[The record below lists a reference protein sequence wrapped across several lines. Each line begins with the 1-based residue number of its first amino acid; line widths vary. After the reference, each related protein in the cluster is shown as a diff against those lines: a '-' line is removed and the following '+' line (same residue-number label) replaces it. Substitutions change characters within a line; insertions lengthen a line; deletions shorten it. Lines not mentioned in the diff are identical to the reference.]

1 MADRIVKATL
11 RAEIAA
17 YQKGMLEAA
26 AATRAVG
33 TEGEKLAQTR
43 QALDQLGRAGV
54 ALGALAAAG
63 VGLAVAKFAEFDQ
76 AMSNVLATGE
86 DARENQAALR
96 DAALEAG
103 AATVFSATESA
114 NAIEELAKAGL
125 SASDILSGGLAGSL
139 DLAAA
144 GGLGVAEAAGIAA
157 TTLQQFGLG
166 GEQASHVAD
175 LLAAGAGK
183 AMGDVTDMGEALKQ
197 AGLVANQFGL
207 SVEETTATL
216 AAFASSGM
224 LGSDAGTSLR
234 TMLLRLANP
243 TEEVKDLMKEI
254 GFEAYNAQG
263 QFIGMSALAGELQS
277 SLAGMTEEQ
286 KQATLAMIFG
296 QDAIRG
302 ATLLYEEGAS
312 GIDDWT
318 EKVDDAGY
326 AAETAATRLDNLVG
340 DWEAFTGALDTAMI
354 TMGSAADG
362 PLRALVQG
370 LTQLVDGF
378 NSLPDGAQQTV
389 LWIGVVTAAVGL
401 LGGSFL
407 LAVPKAAEFK
417 TSLQTL
423 NINRATLADGFR
435 SFSRF
440 LLGPWGLSMIAATAA
455 IAAFNSAIQD
465 GVPSQAEIAN
475 SVNKSAS
482 AVDMLRAAMSRDDG
496 FEAALWGEYTD
507 QIEKLPS
514 LLDKA
519 TNANIRW
526 WDLSF
531 NEQGA
536 LDSIK
541 RLGDSLS
548 EMAETNLPAA
558 QDAFSKLV
566 DEFDLTDSQ
575 AEQLLREMPALRDEL
590 LKQATAAGIVADDHD
605 LLKMALGE
613 TEVASQVAA
622 EASAENEAALADL
635 AGQASDTTDDVNKLA
650 DAIRGFGSAEFD
662 VRDASRAFEEAL
674 DSLRQSV
681 EDNGATLDIT
691 TEAGRANESALDD
704 IAQSALD
711 LAGSLYVTTGSQEEA
726 AGAIQRGRDEL
737 ILALSQFGI
746 TGQAAEDY
754 ADRLGLI
761 PSDVKTL
768 VGVSGVDAAEQA
780 LKNLVRD
787 RFVNVKP
794 VVLSPG
800 QNVAPGQ
807 LGITSANGNLID
819 HHRFAN
825 GGGVESGVYKAGNRA
840 VSTWLEPETIWEAYI
855 SGKPDQR
862 ERNIGIWQETG
873 KRLGVQQ
880 SSEVSIVGAQ
890 ITGTLQIGGDGLA
903 RIIDGRIVSADA
915 ASERALARGWQGR

>member
-1 MADRIVKATL
+1 MAERIVKATL

-43 QALDQLGRAGV
+43 QALEQVGRAGV
-54 ALGALAAAG
+54 AMGALAAAG
-63 VGLAVAKFAEFDQ
+63 VGVAVAKFAEFDQ

-86 DARENQAALR
+86 DARENQDALR

-216 AAFASSGM
+216 SAFASSGM

-243 TEEVKDLMKEI
+243 TKEVKTLMKEI

-263 QFIGMSALAGELQS
+263 QFIGMAGLAGELES

-286 KQATLAMIFG
+286 KQTTLAMIFG

-302 ATLLYEEGAS
+302 ATLLYEEGAA
-312 GIDDWT
+312 GIEKWT

-326 AAETAATRLDNLVG
+326 ASETAATRLDNLIG
-340 DWEAFTGALDTAMI
+340 DWEAFNGALDTAMI
-354 TMGSAADG
+354 SMGSAADG

-389 LWIGVVTAAVGL
+389 LWIGAVTAAVGL
-401 LGGSFL
+401 LGGGFL

-423 NINRATLADGFR
+423 NINRASLAEGFR

-455 IAAFNSAIQD
+455 MVAFNNAIQD

-475 SVNKSAS
+475 SVNKSAT
-482 AVDMLRAAMSRDDG
+482 AVDMLRAATERDG
-496 FEAALWGEYTD
+496 GLESALWGDYAD
-507 QIEKLPS
+507 QIERLPA
-514 LLDKA
+514 LLDRA
-519 TNANIRW
+519 SEAGWRW
-526 WDLSF
+526 AELSF

-541 RLGDSLS
+541 RLGDSLG
-548 EMAETNLPAA
+548 EMAQTNLPAA
-558 QDAFSKLV
+558 QEAFSKLV
-566 DEFDLTDSQ
+566 NEFDLTDAQ
-575 AEQLLREMPALRDEL
+575 ASQLLDEMPALRDEL
-590 LKQATAAGIVADDHD
+590 LKQASAAGVVADDQM
-605 LLKMALGE
+605 LLEMALGK
-613 TEVASQVAA
+613 TEAASQLAAVAA
-622 EASAENEAALADL
+622 AENEAALADL
-635 AGQASDTTDDVNKLA
+635 SGQAQSTEVDVDELA
-650 DAIRGFGSAEFD
+650 DAIRNFGSAEFD
-662 VRDASRAFEEAL
+662 VRDASRSFEEAL
-674 DSLRQSV
+674 DSLQEAV
-681 EDNGATLDIT
+681 ATNGATLDIT
-691 TEAGRANESALDD
+691 TEKGRANEAALDS

-711 LAGSLYVTTGSQEEA
+711 LAGSLYVTTGSQDQA
-726 AGAIQRGRDEL
+726 AGAIQRGREQL
-737 ILALSQFGI
+737 VAALGQFGI
-746 TGQAAEDY
+746 TGQAAQDY

-761 PSDVKTL
+761 PSDVSTAASL
-768 VGVSGVDAAEQA
+768 TGVTQAETALNNLARTREAVIRARVLEGVAQRESYDTT
-780 LKNLVRD
+780 KN
-787 RFVNVKP
+787 
-794 VVLSPG
+794 
-800 QNVAPGQ
+800 
-807 LGITSANGNLID
+807 ANGNLFD
-819 HHRFAN
+819 YAAFAS
-825 GGGVESGVYKAGNRA
+825 GGGVDTGIYAGRVGSIHKFA
-840 VSTWLEPETIWEAYI
+840 EPETVWEAYI

-862 ERNIGIWQETG
+862 DRNIGIWQESG
-873 KRLGVQQ
+873 RRLGVIDQLTAAMNARPGQ
-880 SSEVSIVGAQ
+880 TNQ
-890 ITGTLQIGGDGLA
+890 ITVQALPGMSPQEQAELVA
-903 RIIDGRIVSADA
+903 RELRWVM
-915 ASERALARGWQGR
+915 